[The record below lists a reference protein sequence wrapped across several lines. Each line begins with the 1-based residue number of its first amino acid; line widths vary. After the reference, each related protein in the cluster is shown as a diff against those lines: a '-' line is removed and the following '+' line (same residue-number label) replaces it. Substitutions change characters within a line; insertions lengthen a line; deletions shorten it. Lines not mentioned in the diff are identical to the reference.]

1 MLESLKKIWL
11 IRWLYKFPVLFRI
24 YHFKLAFWGN
34 FFSGFPSRKIFLI
47 GVTGTKG
54 KSTVIEFL
62 NSILEEAGKKTALL
76 SSVYIKIGDK
86 KEKNLTGNSMPGR
99 FFIPRFLKRA
109 VTAKCHYAIVE
120 VTSQGVE
127 LYRHKFLQWRI
138 GVITNL
144 APEHIEHHGSFERYR
159 GMKLKFLNYAAR
171 EGAKI
176 FVNADDES
184 SNFFVEN
191 VKRASVILYSKT
203 DRDLNSALP
212 RTAGDYI
219 DKNSNSLSEEFNR
232 ENIAVAVAVAKQVG
246 ISNDIIKTAIKNFKG
261 LPGRMDVVQD
271 EPFKVIV
278 DYAHTPD
285 SLKKVYELLANR
297 KSSLDTTRDKQIA
310 NHGGE
315 QGPAKK
321 LICVLGSAG
330 GGRDKWKRPVM
341 GEIAGQ
347 FCDEV
352 ILTNEDPYDE
362 NPNQILT
369 EIALGFSQIVP
380 RHNSGQAN
388 RKSQIYKILDRRE
401 AIGKAIDLAKEG
413 DTVIITGKGSE
424 DYIHLEKGKKIVW
437 SDRGVVEEILKE

>member
-1 MLESLKKIWL
+1 MLESFKRVWL
-11 IRWLYKFPVLFRI
+11 IKWLYRFPILFWI

-34 FFSGFPSRKIFLI
+34 FFFGFPSRKIFLI

-62 NSILEEAGKKTALL
+62 NSIFEEAGKKTALL

-109 VTAKCHYAIVE
+109 VKAGCHYAIVE

-127 LYRHKFLQWRI
+127 LSRHKFLNWKI

-159 GMKLKFLNYAAR
+159 DMKLKFLNYVAR

-191 VKRASVILYSKT
+191 IRKASVILYSKT
-203 DRDLNSALP
+203 DRDLNSALAK
-212 RTAGDYI
+212 TAGDYI

-232 ENIAVAVAVAKQVG
+232 ENIAAAVAVAKQVG
-246 ISNDIIKTAIKNFKG
+246 ISNDIIKAAIKNFKG
-261 LPGRMDVVQD
+261 LPGRMDIIQD
-271 EPFKVIV
+271 EPFRVIV

-285 SLKKVYELLANR
+285 SLKKVYEILIKN
-297 KSSLDTTRDKQIA
+297 KE
-310 NHGGE
+310 G
-315 QGPAKK
+315 K

-352 ILTNEDPYDE
+352 ILANEDPYDE
-362 NPNQILT
+362 NPDQILK
-369 EIALGFSQIVP
+369 EIK
-380 RHNSGQAN
+380 SGISNNQFLIS
-388 RKSQIYKILDRRE
+388 KVSEILDRRE
-401 AIGKAIDLAKEG
+401 AIRKAIGLMKEG

-424 DYIHLEKGKKIVW
+424 DYIHLEKGKKIAW
-437 SDRGVVEEILKE
+437 SDRGVVEEVLKKKRPR

>member
-1 MLESLKKIWL
+1 M
-11 IRWLYKFPVLFRI
+11 
-24 YHFKLAFWGN
+24 
-34 FFSGFPSRKIFLI
+34 I

-54 KSTVIEFL
+54 KSTVIELL
-62 NSILEEAGKKTALL
+62 NSILEEAEKKTALL

-109 VTAKCHYAIVE
+109 VTAGCYYAIVE

-127 LYRHKFLQWRI
+127 LSRHKFLNWKI

-159 GMKLKFLNYAAR
+159 GAKLKFLNYAAR

-184 SNFFVEN
+184 SNFFVEK
-191 VKRASVILYSKT
+191 VKKASVILYSKT
-203 DRDLNSALP
+203 DRDLNSALAK
-212 RTAGDYI
+212 TAGDYI
-219 DKNSNSLSEEFNR
+219 DKNANSLSEEFNR
-232 ENIAVAVAVAKQVG
+232 ENIAAAVAVAKQVG
-246 ISNDIIKTAIKNFKG
+246 ISNDIIKAAIKNFKG

-271 EPFKVIV
+271 EPFRVIV

-285 SLKKVYELLANR
+285 SLKKVYEILIKN
-297 KSSLDTTRDKQIA
+297 KE
-310 NHGGE
+310 G
-315 QGPAKK
+315 K

-352 ILTNEDPYDE
+352 ILTNEDSYDE
-362 NPNQILT
+362 NLNQILK
-369 EIALGFSQIVP
+369 EIK
-380 RHNSGQAN
+380 SGVSNTQFLIS
-388 RKSQIYKILDRRE
+388 KVSETLDRRE
-401 AIGKAIDLAKEG
+401 AIEKAIGLAKEG

-424 DYIHLEKGKKIVW
+424 DYIHLEKGKKIAW
-437 SDRGVVEEILKE
+437 SDRGVVEEILEKKRPR